1 MGKSDKR
8 FRSNGKLLLSGEYL
22 ILHGALS
29 LAVPTRLGQ
38 SLAIRKHDPG
48 KTLVWETKV
57 VSEPWLDFEIDPDG
71 WQIIHADEP
80 DKAKNL
86 ILVLKAASEISGD
99 AEWLKGRKAISE
111 VEFDIEWGLGSS
123 SSLIS
128 NIAGWAGIDP
138 FRLSGSVSSGSGYD
152 IACARSDQP
161 LLYRT
166 GDVTPGYKPIDFLP
180 PFHEQLAFVY
190 LGRKQD
196 SASSVRNYLNKAMV
210 REKDITN
217 VSDITEKLSRT
228 GRLDE
233 FEDLMREHE
242 QILSDILGLP
252 PVKRGLF
259 HDYPGEVKSLG
270 AWGGDFVLITMH
282 QDWQHVKAYFAEKGL
297 ETVIPYHDMVKAW

>member
-1 MGKSDKR
+1 MGKSEKR

-22 ILHGALS
+22 VLHGALS
-29 LAVPTRLGQ
+29 LAVPTALGQ
-38 SLAIRKHDPG
+38 TLTIRRHDQG
-48 KTLVWETKV
+48 KTLEWETRV
-57 VSEPWLDFEIDPDG
+57 VSKPWLDFEIDPDG
-71 WQIIHADEP
+71 WQIIRADEP
-80 DKAKNL
+80 DRSGW
-86 ILVLKAASEISGD
+86 LVHLLKAASEIRGD
-99 AEWLKGRKAISE
+99 AEWLKGKKVIAE

-128 NIAGWAGIDP
+128 NIAAWAGIDP
-138 FRLSGSVSSGSGYD
+138 FRLSRSVSTGSGYD
-152 IACARSDQP
+152 IACARSDRP
-161 LLYRT
+161 LLYRR
-166 GDVTPGYKPIDFLP
+166 GDVEPEYNPIAFLP

-210 REKDITN
+210 REKDISN

-259 HDYPGEVKSLG
+259 HDYPAEVKSLG

-282 QDWQHVKAYFAEKGL
+282 QGWQRVKAYFSEKGM
-297 ETVIPYHDMVKAW
+297 ETLIPYHEMVKA

>member
-1 MGKSDKR
+1 MEKSEKR

-22 ILHGALS
+22 VLHGALS
-29 LAVPTRLGQ
+29 LAVPTALGQ
-38 SLAIRKHDPG
+38 ALTIRRHNQE
-48 KTLVWETKV
+48 KTLQWETTV
-57 VSEPWLDFEIDPDG
+57 LSEPWLDFEVDPDS

-80 DKAKNL
+80 DSAGW
-86 ILVLKAASEISGD
+86 LVHLLKAASEIRGD
-99 AEWLKGRKAISE
+99 AEWLKGKKVIAE

-138 FRLSGSVSSGSGYD
+138 FLLSRSVSSGSGYD

-161 LLYRT
+161 LLYRM
-166 GDVTPGYKPIDFLP
+166 GDVMPEYKPIAFLP

-196 SASSVRNYLNKAMV
+196 SASSVRNFLNKALV
-210 REKDITN
+210 SEKDISN
-217 VSDITEKLSRT
+217 ISDVTEKLSRT
-228 GRLDE
+228 RKLDE
-233 FEDLMREHE
+233 FEDLMKEHE

-252 PVKRGLF
+252 PVKLGLF

-270 AWGGDFVLITMH
+270 AWGGDFVMITMH
-282 QDWQHVKAYFAEKGL
+282 QEWQLVKAYFSEKGM